1 MRLRQWLAVF
11 LAAVMVTTTTAWAA
25 PAQEE
30 YATRGE
36 AVEMLLTAADD
47 YRPDAPKSDIIKGYG
62 DGQLHEEQ
70 PVTRAEAL
78 IMLTRAFGGFP
89 ELKGN
94 NLRRAIPRED
104 FTDIPKW
111 AEAELE
117 PALEAGIV
125 EGTAPGKFSPDEPVT
140 EQQLELWIDRVFTL
154 YGTNLKDSF
163 YSRRAGDPDHPG
175 RPVQRGDD

>member
-1 MRLRQWLAVF
+1 MAGGIFSRCDGNNNHG
-11 LAAVMVTTTTAWAA
+11 MAA

-30 YATRGE
+30 YVTRGE

-47 YRPDAPKSDIIKGYG
+47 YRPDAQKSDIIKGYG

-78 IMLTRAFGGFP
+78 IMLTRAFGEFP

-94 NLRRAIPRED
+94 NLRRALPRED
-104 FTDIPKW
+104 FTDIPEW

-117 PALEAGIV
+117 LHWKRGSWRGA
-125 EGTAPGKFSPDEPVT
+125 
-140 EQQLELWIDRVFTL
+140 
-154 YGTNLKDSF
+154 
-163 YSRRAGDPDHPG
+163 RRGNFP
-175 RPVQRGDD
+175 R

>member
-1 MRLRQWLAVF
+1 
-11 LAAVMVTTTTAWAA
+11 
-25 PAQEE
+25 
-30 YATRGE
+30 
-36 AVEMLLTAADD
+36 
-47 YRPDAPKSDIIKGYG
+47 
-62 DGQLHEEQ
+62 
-70 PVTRAEAL
+70 
-78 IMLTRAFGGFP
+78 MLTRAFGWFP

-163 YSRRAGDPDHPG
+163 YSTVNKGELETLTIRTASPARG
-175 RPVQRGDD
+175 RLMM

>member
-11 LAAVMVTTTTAWAA
+11 LAAVMVTTTTAWTA

-104 FTDIPKW
+104 FTDIPK
-111 AEAELE
+111 
-117 PALEAGIV
+117 
-125 EGTAPGKFSPDEPVT
+125 
-140 EQQLELWIDRVFTL
+140 
-154 YGTNLKDSF
+154 
-163 YSRRAGDPDHPG
+163 
-175 RPVQRGDD
+175 